1 VGRARAREWPNG
13 KPKGGATVVTSG
25 RVMTSGREG
34 ELSVLLSGGVDP
46 TPCVFVHF
54 YRRGRFAKLL
64 FQRSNPRRNGL
75 L

>member
-1 VGRARAREWPNG
+1 
-13 KPKGGATVVTSG
+13 
-25 RVMTSGREG
+25 MTSGREG

-64 FQRSNPRRNGL
+64 FQGLNPRRNGL